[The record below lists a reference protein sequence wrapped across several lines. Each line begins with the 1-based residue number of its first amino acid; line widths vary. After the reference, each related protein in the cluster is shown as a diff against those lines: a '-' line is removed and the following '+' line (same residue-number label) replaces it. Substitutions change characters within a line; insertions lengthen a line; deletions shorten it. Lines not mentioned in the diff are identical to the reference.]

1 MKPELFSL
9 SLLAELPSHRFQ
21 FYLLIMLGSSSAT
34 TSLNTTRQLTRTHRH
49 GLQKCRGRSRI
60 KFLSISCCLKTS
72 PLVEGV
78 GQAGHQGD
86 GEGDG
91 LGCNPIKPHPAP
103 APLCCSLPREE
114 SAPLKGATA
123 GDGEEHDDVGGGD
136 GGGQLALGGR
146 REAPH
151 SRGVAHG
158 RLQRGK
164 ASCAWL
170 H

>member
-1 MKPELFSL
+1 MLGS
-9 SLLAELPSHRFQ
+9 SSARLLV
-21 FYLLIMLGSSSAT
+21 MLGSSSAT
-34 TSLNTTRQLTRTHRH
+34 TSLDNTRQLTRTHRH
-49 GLQKCRGRSRI
+49 GLQKFRGRSRI
-60 KFLSISCCLKTS
+60 KFLSISCCLKAS
-72 PLVEGV
+72 PLVESV
-78 GQAGHQGD
+78 SQAGHQGE
-86 GEGDG
+86 GEG
-91 LGCNPIKPHPAP
+91 LGCNPVKPHPTS

-114 SAPLKGATA
+114 SASLEGATA

-146 REAPH
+146 REAPD

-170 H
+170 HYEVPGGL

>member
-1 MKPELFSL
+1 MFR
-9 SLLAELPSHRFQ
+9 SHP
-21 FYLLIMLGSSSAT
+21 
-34 TSLNTTRQLTRTHRH
+34 TS
-49 GLQKCRGRSRI
+49 
-60 KFLSISCCLKTS
+60 
-72 PLVEGV
+72 
-78 GQAGHQGD
+78 
-86 GEGDG
+86 
-91 LGCNPIKPHPAP
+91 

-114 SAPLKGATA
+114 SAPLEGATA

-146 REAPH
+146 REAPD

-170 H
+170 HYEVPVNDISTIYISETWI

>member
-1 MKPELFSL
+1 MEKETGWAAIQSSL
-9 SLLAELPSHRFQ
+9 
-21 FYLLIMLGSSSAT
+21 T
-34 TSLNTTRQLTRTHRH
+34 W
-49 GLQKCRGRSRI
+49 
-60 KFLSISCCLKTS
+60 
-72 PLVEGV
+72 
-78 GQAGHQGD
+78 
-86 GEGDG
+86 G
-91 LGCNPIKPHPAP
+91 LGLEKEKNIVFRSHPTS

-114 SAPLKGATA
+114 SAPLEGATA

-146 REAPH
+146 REAPD

-170 H
+170 HYEVPGNDKSILNMDII